1 MCLEDMSKQELIDR
15 IREMNEYME
24 NVVVFWGGRKEFQ
37 ETFNDVARNE
47 SGEYTA
53 EEALDASVLLEN
65 QAAFE
70 EFIRLVRDSFERGGI
85 NYVLSEKIT
94 ALMQEAAS
102 RYAAER

>member
-1 MCLEDMSKQELIDR
+1 MRLEDMSKQELVDR

-24 NVVVFWGGRKEFQ
+24 NVVVFWGGKKEFQ
-37 ETFNDVARNE
+37 ETFSEVARNE
-47 SGEYTA
+47 SGEYTT
-53 EEALDASVLLEN
+53 EEARDASILLEN
-65 QAAFE
+65 ETAFE

-102 RYAAER
+102 RYAAEK